1 MVEEELA
8 AEGAGALVVVVV
20 GEYHGAVS
28 RRGEAAAG
36 GRVQV
41 LRPRAEA
48 AAGARGS
55 PGPREG
61 DRL

>member
-1 MVEEELA
+1 VREPVA
-8 AEGAGALVVVVV
+8 ASA
-20 GEYHGAVS
+20 YHGAVPG
-28 RRGEAAAG
+28 RGEAASRGPA
-36 GRVQV
+36 QV
-41 LRPRAEA
+41 LRRRPQA